1 MNRLK
6 KQVSFIAE
14 IEKSKAVTRHNRT
27 LDGRFENDAEHQWQ
41 GAIMASVFKEY
52 YPDKL
57 DMEKVIQML
66 LIHDLGE
73 VYAGDTWVY
82 DEKGKKS
89 SHEKELLSFN
99 RSTELLPTDQSEELR
114 KLWQEFE
121 EGNSPEARYAR
132 IIDALVPLI
141 NHLVVSDK
149 NYNPENMTS
158 EMVLKKKSF
167 IKKESKELWEL
178 VENIVQK
185 SVEKGLYI

>member
-6 KQVSFIAE
+6 KQVSFIEE
-14 IEKSKAVTRHNRT
+14 IEKAKAVTRHNRT

-41 GAIMASVFKEY
+41 GAVMASVFKEY
-52 YPDKL
+52 YPDQL

-73 VYAGDTWVY
+73 IYAGDTWAY
-82 DEKGKKS
+82 DEKGKKN
-89 SHEKELLSFN
+89 SHEKELISFN
-99 RSTELLPTDQSEELR
+99 KSTELLPPDQSEELR

-121 EGNSPEARYAR
+121 EGDSPEARYAR

-141 NHLVVSDK
+141 NHLVVSEE

-167 IKKESKELWEL
+167 IKNESKELWKL
-178 VENIVQK
+178 VENLVQK
-185 SVEKGLYI
+185 SVEKGLYL